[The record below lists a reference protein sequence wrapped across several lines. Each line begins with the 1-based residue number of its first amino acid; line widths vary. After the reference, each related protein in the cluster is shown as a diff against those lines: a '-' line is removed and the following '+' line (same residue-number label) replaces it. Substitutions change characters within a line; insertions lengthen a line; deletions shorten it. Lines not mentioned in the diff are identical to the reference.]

1 MQMTVAKKIKQ
12 TISEFPDDF
21 TFTASDF
28 DFDVSQREA
37 ASRALQRMAQRGEIS
52 KLSTGRYYKPRQS
65 VFGPLKPSP
74 SQIAKDFLVRDG
86 KTVGYLTGAA
96 AFSRFS
102 LTTQISSRIQIGTNT
117 YRQPLRRGGH
127 DISFI
132 VQPNMI
138 TETNTGLL
146 MLLDCLR
153 FIRDIPG
160 TTAADACRRMMHVI
174 RELPENDRQDMV
186 RYALGYTPYVRA
198 LAGAILESIG
208 CGRELTE
215 PLRQSLSGVSKYR
228 LPIPEEV
235 LPTKTNW
242 RIYEPA
248 RK

>member
-1 MQMTVAKKIKQ
+1 MAIAKKIKQ
-12 TISEFPDDF
+12 TISEFPDDYAF
-21 TFTASDF
+21 TVSDF

-37 ASRALQRMAQRGEIS
+37 AARALQRMAERGEIS
-52 KLSTGRYYKPRQS
+52 KLSNGRYYKPRQS

-74 SQIAKDFLVRDG
+74 SQIVKDFLVRDG
-86 KTVGYLTGAA
+86 KTIGYLTGAA
-96 AFSRFS
+96 AFSRFA

-127 DISFI
+127 DISFV
-132 VQPNMI
+132 VQPNEITDCNIEHLMI
-138 TETNTGLL
+138 
-146 MLLDCLR
+146 LDCLR
-153 FIRDIPG
+153 FIREIPG
-160 TTAADACRRMMHVI
+160 TTATEACRRMMFVI
-174 RELPENDRQDMV
+174 GKLPDGDKRNMV

-198 LAGAILESIG
+198 LAGAILESLG

-228 LPIPEEV
+228 LPIPEDV
-235 LPTKTNW
+235 LPAKKEW